1 MEKTSDLAELFC
13 AKCGA
18 ELTDQNTHESTGSTG
33 LSLYCTKCEEK
44 TYSSF
49 EQANGAHMALY
60 LNCARYDVPCE
71 PTCVPEDFGTEA
83 FEKKVKK
90 PWAFYLSCVKE
101 MEKYKSG
108 KKPFEFSKGVTS
120 LLHIFG
126 KNLDQKTFAMFVR
139 NERARASEKGTEEQ
153 IERWGKK
160 QLLQN
165 LPMSA
170 EIYNELDR
178 QYNNRIQS
186 YNGQTI
192 TPTMQDTLIKVCKWN
207 VCIDFL
213 VSNGEMQAAKQLTE
227 MVEKNLASEQMRKSD
242 EKPVENFRPDAW
254 IAAFKKKGYMDEK
267 GFVTKERILE
277 IIILEL
283 RRKKYP
289 VSVDAIHQLLLNI
302 INNARKNA
310 DLPSFT
316 ILPEEYRI
324 KDTSEFENT
333 ETEAEKA
340 AKKDCGLTKVQFAKN
355 GEE

>member
-1 MEKTSDLAELFC
+1 
-13 AKCGA
+13 
-18 ELTDQNTHESTGSTG
+18 
-33 LSLYCTKCEEK
+33 
-44 TYSSF
+44 
-49 EQANGAHMALY
+49 
-60 LNCARYDVPCE
+60 
-71 PTCVPEDFGTEA
+71 
-83 FEKKVKK
+83 
-90 PWAFYLSCVKE
+90 
-101 MEKYKSG
+101 
-108 KKPFEFSKGVTS
+108 
-120 LLHIFG
+120 
-126 KNLDQKTFAMFVR
+126 
-139 NERARASEKGTEEQ
+139 
-153 IERWGKK
+153 
-160 QLLQN
+160 
-165 LPMSA
+165 
-170 EIYNELDR
+170 
-178 QYNNRIQS
+178 
-186 YNGQTI
+186 
-192 TPTMQDTLIKVCKWN
+192 MQDTLIKVCKWN

-277 IIILEL
+277 IIISEL